1 MPSPHHT
8 LPRKRAKSTR
18 FTMPTMSTIVN
29 SAFDSHAVIAT
40 IQHLAGRNLRTLP
53 ARDLNTAA
61 ADLTR
66 AGVRVDA
73 LRAMQG
79 KTLLAAVY
87 AEQARRAAREA
98 DSPTAP
104 ARPVVLGAYSA
115 AFAAVVDGP
124 EPVKYSQYW

>member
-1 MPSPHHT
+1 
-8 LPRKRAKSTR
+8 
-18 FTMPTMSTIVN
+18 MSTIAN

-53 ARDLNTAA
+53 ARDLSAAA

-79 KTLLAAVY
+79 KTLLAAIY
-87 AEQARRAAREA
+87 AEQQRRAVRDA
-98 DSPTAP
+98 DSPPVT
-104 ARPVVLGAYSA
+104 ARPVVVGAYTA

-124 EPVKYSQYW
+124 EPVKYSQYR